1 MPVPGEWIAVAG
13 GGALG
18 ALLRYGATV
27 SVARWLPGAFPWG
40 TLAVNV
46 AGSLLM
52 GIAVVLLTERG
63 LLTPAW
69 RTFVTVGL
77 LGGFTTFSAFSLDA
91 LNLLG
96 QGALLRAG
104 AYVLV
109 SVVICIA
116 AAALGV
122 LLARGI

>member
-13 GGALG
+13 GGAVG
-18 ALLRYGATV
+18 ALLRYGASV

-52 GIAVVLLTERG
+52 GIAYVLLTERD

-91 LNLLG
+91 LTLLG
-96 QGALLRAG
+96 QGAALRAG
-104 AYVLV
+104 AYVLA
-109 SVVICIA
+109 SVLICIA